1 MSRGVLTEE
10 VNKIAEDMIHR
21 KITQVELRLMPY
33 IQYVML
39 NEQIIEPIR
48 INSEERKILQKWKD
62 EGFIKGG
69 ATGLS
74 ITKEFYGFI
83 CEILF
88 EAYVKNT

>member
-10 VNKIAEDMIHR
+10 VNKIAEDMIRR
-21 KITQVELRLMPY
+21 KITQLELRLMPY
-33 IQYVML
+33 IQYVMT
-39 NEQIIEPIR
+39 NEQKIEPNR
-48 INSEERKILQKWKD
+48 ISGDERKILQKWKD

-74 ITKEFYGFI
+74 ITKEFYDFI

>member
-1 MSRGVLTEE
+1 MLTEE

-39 NEQIIEPIR
+39 NEQIIETIR
-48 INSEERKILQKWKD
+48 INSKERKILQKWKD

-74 ITKEFYGFI
+74 ITKEFYDFI